1 MVIENVQ
8 YYDRKGAFSS
18 KVSTSTPQST
28 EEEEEE
34 VRCFPK
40 IQVFIEV
47 VLCNSLNFFL
57 SPLTSSGSEFRS
69 LLSTLFLL

>member
-28 EEEEEE
+28 EEEEE
-34 VRCFPK
+34 VHCFPK

-47 VLCNSLNFFL
+47 VLFNSLNFLL

-69 LLSTLFLL
+69 LLSTLFIL

>member
-8 YYDRKGAFSS
+8 YYDRKGAFNS

-28 EEEEEE
+28 EEEEE
-34 VRCFPK
+34 VHCFPK

-47 VLCNSLNFFL
+47 VLFNSLNFFL

-69 LLSTLFLL
+69 LLSTLFIL